1 MKIFLSPSLLSPS
14 FLSSSLLSPSLQCHY
29 CKACLDNL
37 FPSFPQFYPP
47 SSPLPFL
54 LSLSPSHVVVLLH
67 SLMTHLCQPL
77 RLWVHRPYDEGEG
90 MERLAEEE

>member
-1 MKIFLSPSLLSPS
+1 MKNFLSPSLFSPS

-37 FPSFPQFYPP
+37 FPSFPPIL
-47 SSPLPFL
+47 SPFL

-90 MERLAEEE
+90 MERRAEEE